1 MVTAMDLKQD
11 LVLILSGAIGT
22 LGFSYIFRSPK
33 RRTLA
38 NLFGGVLVC
47 IVYVLIC
54 EISDQEFFR
63 NFYPALAATVYAEI
77 TARIIKAPATPI
89 LACAIIPLVPGSKL
103 YYTTYYFVMG
113 ETELFNKTAHEL
125 LTVAL
130 GLAVGIICVTVVV
143 HEINRRKFRQII
155 DVE

>member
-1 MVTAMDLKQD
+1 MDIRQD
-11 LVLILSGAIGT
+11 LLLIFSGVIGT

-38 NLFGGVLVC
+38 NVFGGFIVC
-47 IVYVLIC
+47 VIYVVCC
-54 EISDQEFFR
+54 EITEQEFFR
-63 NFYPALAATVYAEI
+63 NLFPAIAATIYAEI

-89 LACAIIPLVPGSKL
+89 LACAIIALVPGSKL

-113 ETELFNKTAHEL
+113 ETELFNKTANEL
-125 LTVAL
+125 LTIAL

>member
-1 MVTAMDLKQD
+1 MGIKQD
-11 LVLILSGAIGT
+11 LILIISGAVGA
-22 LGFSYIFRSPK
+22 LGFSYVFQSPK

-38 NLFGGVLVC
+38 NVFGGFFTCLIYVVC
-47 IVYVLIC
+47 C
-54 EISDQEFFR
+54 EITDQEFFR
-63 NFYPALAATVYAEI
+63 NLFPAFAATVYAEL
-77 TARIIKAPATPI
+77 TARVIKAPATPV
-89 LACAIIPLVPGSKL
+89 LACSIIPLVPGSKL

-113 ETELFNKTAHEL
+113 ETELFNKTANEL

-143 HEINRRKFRQII
+143 HEINRHKFKQII